1 MGGYSSNL
9 GNFDPDGNYPSAA
22 SPLDII
28 EELLKARAVSQPP
41 PRSWAAWPR
50 EQLTANSSQP
60 APAEARPSG
69 KDTTSRPAGATP
81 GINDRAAPDYSSL
94 ALAELD
100 KGSKALDVATETAQ
114 TQPDTSKLDAADK
127 RIAELRTPTQLR
139 QNRPEGDTG
148 VGTGEMLAN
157 YKPTGWQRVGRGVKS
172 GVIGLLTGGIPGAAI
187 GALEPG
193 AVPGGKAYGAPN
205 SKYEQAEAD
214 REATLGNLTAERPEM
229 SERLKT
235 AIAARKA
242 KVDDFSKLGQD
253 RTKNAEG
260 VTGVLKGQNESPEGK
275 GAAAGAEQRQKDAA
289 AFTDRQQRW
298 RTVATMVTPTQMPT
312 AEAQY
317 LLTGALPNPREP
329 RQPSAEE
336 IALAGALARWRQD
349 NGGKNPNYDQFVG
362 ILGDVRG
369 KGAGGGQDEV
379 SSLVAE
385 ATGKKQEF
393 FNGYTH
399 RADGYWMKKGALL
412 PAETNAA
419 KKMAT
424 GDELLDPDAFKQ
436 KLDQFRLDANTKLA
450 QHGAQINEQGTVVK
464 DQKSASQQPAAQATP
479 AAQAAPARKAPP
491 PGATH
496 VAKGS
501 DGKDHYT
508 DGKKDLGA
516 VE

>member
-22 SPLDII
+22 SPLDI

-60 APAEARPSG
+60 
-69 KDTTSRPAGATP
+69 
-81 GINDRAAPDYSSL
+81 APDYSSL

-369 KGAGGGQDEV
+369 KGAGGGENGISPARDKILRTISDKKDKAVNDALIARSKGELLPDAYAQVLQNAQDTFEKD
-379 SSLVAE
+379 A
-385 ATGKKQEF
+385 KQE
-393 FNGYTH
+393 G
-399 RADGYWMKKGALL
+399 AWDGIHQVVTLNKS
-412 PAETNAA
+412 
-419 KKMAT
+419 
-424 GDELLDPDAFKQ
+424 
-436 KLDQFRLDANTKLA
+436 
-450 QHGAQINEQGTVVK
+450 GTPVWT
-464 DQKSASQQPAAQATP
+464 PAAPATP